1 MIELARLD
9 HCFWTHSAAAA
20 PPTTMLEQAV
30 ETRVAIVGAGFSG
43 LSTALHLA
51 ERGIPC
57 VVLEA
62 GEIGGGASGRNN
74 GQVIP
79 TLSRPDPSAMIAR
92 FGKERGERFVSLVRD
107 SAQILFDIVR
117 RYDIAC
123 DAEQNGWI
131 QPSHSPG
138 RFKAVSE
145 KRYREWGERGAP
157 VELLDRQQT
166 SELLGSNAWHGAWL
180 NRSGGH
186 INPLGFSRGL
196 AGAAIGRG
204 AKIFT
209 GSPATAIAQLPD
221 GRWRLRT
228 PRGSVTVERVVI
240 ANAYSDDLWPGLK
253 RTVVPVYSFQMAT
266 RPISANVRATMIA
279 GRQAMSDTHGD
290 LHFCRYTADHR
301 LVTGGAMFWRGNLE
315 HRLKARIGARLERL
329 FPQIG
334 PVSFDYVWAGYV
346 GMTTDYFPRLH
357 SLADGVAS
365 WIGCNGRGVA
375 LGTAM
380 GGELAKWAAGE
391 APIDELALP
400 LSPLQPIFLHSLAQ
414 IAARGMILVYRRRDA
429 REV

>member
-138 RFKAVSE
+138 RH
-145 KRYREWGERGAP
+145 GHCRG
-157 VELLDRQQT
+157 R
-166 SELLGSNAWHGAWL
+166 
-180 NRSGGH
+180 R
-186 INPLGFSRGL
+186 RG
-196 AGAAIGRG
+196 
-204 AKIFT
+204 T
-209 GSPATAIAQLPD
+209 T
-221 GRWRLRT
+221 
-228 PRGSVTVERVVI
+228 
-240 ANAYSDDLWPGLK
+240 
-253 RTVVPVYSFQMAT
+253 T
-266 RPISANVRATMIA
+266 RPQHTRHQRAA
-279 GRQAMSDTHGD
+279 PRRRRS
-290 LHFCRYTADHR
+290 HR
-301 LVTGGAMFWRGNLE
+301 ASQP
-315 HRLKARIGARLERL
+315 ARSRPPPAR
-329 FPQIG
+329 
-334 PVSFDYVWAGYV
+334 
-346 GMTTDYFPRLH
+346 
-357 SLADGVAS
+357 
-365 WIGCNGRGVA
+365 
-375 LGTAM
+375 
-380 GGELAKWAAGE
+380 
-391 APIDELALP
+391 PIMQALP
-400 LSPLQPIFLHSLAQ
+400 PP
-414 IAARGMILVYRRRDA
+414 ARAPR
-429 REV
+429 